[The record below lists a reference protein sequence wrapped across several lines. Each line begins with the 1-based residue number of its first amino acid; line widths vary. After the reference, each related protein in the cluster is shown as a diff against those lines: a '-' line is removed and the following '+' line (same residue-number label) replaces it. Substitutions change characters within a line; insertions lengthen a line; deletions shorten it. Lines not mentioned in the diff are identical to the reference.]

1 MLLSCCIN
9 LVKLEKF
16 LLSKV
21 LGMTY
26 NLERREYILLDHQN
40 NLWYIYVFVYMRVD
54 SNNVLVFTNEC
65 KMYLQFNISSL
76 FFISAMLIKIIPMWH
91 LLNLHDWE

>member
-1 MLLSCCIN
+1 
-9 LVKLEKF
+9 
-16 LLSKV
+16 
-21 LGMTY
+21 MTY

-40 NLWYIYVFVYMRVD
+40 NLLYIYVFVYMRVD

>member
-1 MLLSCCIN
+1 
-9 LVKLEKF
+9 
-16 LLSKV
+16 
-21 LGMTY
+21 MTY
-26 NLERREYILLDHQN
+26 NLEWREYILLDHQN

-54 SNNVLVFTNEC
+54 SNNVLVFINEC